1 MYKYI
6 LHSMTLQQA
15 FGKNMSTNKFLLC
28 QAIEICYKKFM
39 KVLLFSVL
47 CISDSEWIP
56 LSVGNT

>member
-1 MYKYI
+1 
-6 LHSMTLQQA
+6 MTLQQA